1 MNRFLEGFIIGRM
14 SAGKTKGCG
23 FLSLIGF
30 GLFLILFI
38 WNVVHGLAVRPHA
51 DQYKHQQHEIQPKE
65 THAHTQK

>member
-1 MNRFLEGFIIGRM
+1 M
-14 SAGKTKGCG
+14 A
-23 FLSLIGF
+23 LIGF